1 MTCTETRAS
10 QVRLKQKH
18 EWQTAWKLNV
28 TEVEK
33 LNVVKEAVEKTR
45 KLFVTWVEKLNVV
58 KAAVEKK
65 RKLFV
70 TEVEKLNDVKAA
82 VEKKMKLFVTIC
94 IGRLSYDCAPVAIY
108 GAGVEPLV

>member
-10 QVRLKQKH
+10 QVRFKQKH

-28 TEVEK
+28 TE
-33 LNVVKEAVEKTR
+33 
-45 KLFVTWVEKLNVV
+45 VEKLNVV

-108 GAGVEPLV
+108 GAGAEPLV

>member
-28 TEVEK
+28 TE
-33 LNVVKEAVEKTR
+33 
-45 KLFVTWVEKLNVV
+45 VEKLNVV

-82 VEKKMKLFVTIC
+82 VEKKMKLFVTGLHRRTC
-94 IGRLSYDCAPVAIY
+94 
-108 GAGVEPLV
+108 

>member
-28 TEVEK
+28 TE
-33 LNVVKEAVEKTR
+33 
-45 KLFVTWVEKLNVV
+45 VEKLNVV

-82 VEKKMKLFVTIC
+82 VEKKMKLFVTGLHRRTALAEGPSSC
-94 IGRLSYDCAPVAIY
+94 NAK
-108 GAGVEPLV
+108 

>member
-1 MTCTETRAS
+1 M
-10 QVRLKQKH
+10 RLKQKH

-33 LNVVKEAVEKTR
+33 LNVVKAAVEKTR
-45 KLFVTWVEKLNVV
+45 KLFVTQVEKLNVV

-70 TEVEKLNDVKAA
+70 TGLHRR
-82 VEKKMKLFVTIC
+82 TC
-94 IGRLSYDCAPVAIY
+94 
-108 GAGVEPLV
+108 

>member
-10 QVRLKQKH
+10 QVRFKQKH

-65 RKLFV
+65 
-70 TEVEKLNDVKAA
+70 
-82 VEKKMKLFVTIC
+82 MKLFVTIC

>member
-10 QVRLKQKH
+10 QVRFKQKH

-28 TEVEK
+28 TE
-33 LNVVKEAVEKTR
+33 
-45 KLFVTWVEKLNVV
+45 VEKLNVV

-108 GAGVEPLV
+108 GAVAEPLV

>member
-33 LNVVKEAVEKTR
+33 LNVVKAAVEKTR
-45 KLFVTWVEKLNVV
+45 KLFVT
-58 KAAVEKK
+58 
-65 RKLFV
+65 
-70 TEVEKLNDVKAA
+70 
-82 VEKKMKLFVTIC
+82 
-94 IGRLSYDCAPVAIY
+94 
-108 GAGVEPLV
+108 

>member
-10 QVRLKQKH
+10 QVRFKQKH

-33 LNVVKEAVEKTR
+33 LNV
-45 KLFVTWVEKLNVV
+45 
-58 KAAVEKK
+58 
-65 RKLFV
+65 
-70 TEVEKLNDVKAA
+70 VKAA

>member
-33 LNVVKEAVEKTR
+33 LNVVKAAVEKTR
-45 KLFVTWVEKLNVV
+45 KLFVT
-58 KAAVEKK
+58 
-65 RKLFV
+65 R
-70 TEVEKLNDVKAA
+70 VEKLNDVKAA
-82 VEKKMKLFVTIC
+82 VEKKMKLFVTGLHRRTC
-94 IGRLSYDCAPVAIY
+94 
-108 GAGVEPLV
+108 